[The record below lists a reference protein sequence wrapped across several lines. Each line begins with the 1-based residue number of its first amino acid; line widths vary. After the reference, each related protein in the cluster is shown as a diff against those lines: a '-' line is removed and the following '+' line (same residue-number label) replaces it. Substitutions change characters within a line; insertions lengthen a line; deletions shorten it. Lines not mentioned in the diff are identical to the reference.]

1 MGNLTQK
8 LGIQHIQWPIF
19 FKRLGGMAMSLSGC
33 MRAIA
38 ATALLVENAN
48 KITMGQLLEVLSPHQ
63 VRAILKLR

>member
-1 MGNLTQK
+1 VAYL
-8 LGIQHIQWPIF
+8 

-63 VRAILKLR
+63 VRATLKLR